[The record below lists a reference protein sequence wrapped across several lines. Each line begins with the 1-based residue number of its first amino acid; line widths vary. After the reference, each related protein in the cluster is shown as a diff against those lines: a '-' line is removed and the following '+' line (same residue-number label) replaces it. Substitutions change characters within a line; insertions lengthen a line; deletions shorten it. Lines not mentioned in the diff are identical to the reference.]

1 MAAMSKAAI
10 FPTGKGSGWAWA
22 GTRSLRHVSAPVWL
36 RVICQAFCDTRI
48 FFQPEPLLTRNLW
61 VIFDH
66 ISLWDFL
73 ERTRQKFPCGGS
85 RYAQHLKLVE
95 VQMHC
100 TVQRGDAVLGR
111 SGATSQAVP
120 ACQTCPTSTT
130 SPGLSC
136 THETWCFWA
145 AYECVNHQCKSWA
158 AEPVW
163 RF

>member
-22 GTRSLRHVSAPVWL
+22 GTRSLQHVSAPEWL
-36 RVICQAFCDTRI
+36 WVICQAFCGTRI
-48 FFQPEPLLTRNLW
+48 FFQPESLLTQNLW

-73 ERTRQKFPCGGS
+73 ERTRQKSPCGGS
-85 RYAQHLKLVE
+85 RYAEHLKLVE

-100 TVQRGDAVLGR
+100 TVQRGDAVLGH

-130 SPGLSC
+130 SPGLSF
-136 THETWCFWA
+136 THEVWCFWA